1 MGLCLSS
8 PFRPTGTMLSPKLA
22 PPIWLDLGLFTKLVS
37 TGWGQGSL
45 VLVRYKSN
53 GKLAVDLS
61 RRSLIAWSEGH
72 EVSFTP
78 EVSLSFL
85 FGGKNRTQHTMLM
98 ALTLLS
104 RKPFA
109 CSPA

>member
-1 MGLCLSS
+1 
-8 PFRPTGTMLSPKLA
+8 MLSPKLA

-53 GKLAVDLS
+53 CKLAAGLS
-61 RRSLIAWSEGH
+61 RRCLSAWSVGH

-85 FGGKNRTQHTMLM
+85 FAGKIEASQL
-98 ALTLLS
+98 
-104 RKPFA
+104 
-109 CSPA
+109 C